1 MVLRN
6 FTKTLMLGLLIFCTS
21 CSHEVTP
28 GQLAQGPTSRND
40 LQITGTVKLAEG
52 VKIKGQGT
60 LFVIARQKNQVG
72 GPPLAVVRIQNPSL
86 PIGFT
91 MSQKSVM
98 IPTNVFAG
106 DLRLSAKWSQSGSPM
121 SVTEGDLLT
130 PEDQVVQAGQQGVE
144 LILQA
149 SSAVKP

>member
-1 MVLRN
+1 MVFRD
-6 FTKTLMLGLLIFCTS
+6 FTKIVMFTTLLGFLFFAAS
-21 CSHEVTP
+21 CNHEVTP
-28 GQLAQGPTSRND
+28 GQLVQGPVERND
-40 LQITGTVKLAEG
+40 LQVTGTVKLAEG
-52 VKIKGQGT
+52 AKIKGQGT

-106 DLRLSAKWSQSGSPM
+106 ELRLSAKWSQSGSPM
-121 SVTEGDLLT
+121 TVSEGDLVT
-130 PEDQVVQAGQQGVE
+130 PEDQIVQAGQQGVE
-144 LILQA
+144 LIL
-149 SSAVKP
+149 K